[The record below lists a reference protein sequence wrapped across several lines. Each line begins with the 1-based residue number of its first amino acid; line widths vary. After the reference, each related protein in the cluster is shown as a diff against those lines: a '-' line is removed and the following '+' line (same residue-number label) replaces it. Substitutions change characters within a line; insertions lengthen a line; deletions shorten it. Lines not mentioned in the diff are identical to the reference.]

1 VLDDGASSVALP
13 FACCLLNKVNKE
25 RMNRSIV
32 SLTFCL
38 VCHVAVASNVSISTV
53 PVAASAGDPF
63 YFPVDYDYR
72 IGTYEVTNAQ
82 YAAFLNA
89 KAASDPHQL
98 FNSNMSSNPWGGIS
112 RTGSEGSYSYVTKP
126 NMADKPV
133 NYVSWYDSARFINWL
148 NNGQGSGDTEH
159 GAYLLT
165 GVAYLDGNSRR
176 NAGATW
182 VLPNA
187 EEWGKAAFVEHVEI
201 YDPEFDETTVQ
212 DIWNYATRSNTAPA
226 VATADS
232 AGNISNPGNV
242 ANYANGADWNGQDG
256 NVTTVGS
263 GGPLSVGPY
272 GTYDQAGNVSEWG
285 DGPNIPDFGLYEREF
300 FGSGFQSTQ
309 AELNGSFVYPY
320 TYATYELR
328 DLGFR
333 VAQLVKVPEPS
344 SCMLAS
350 VGLLAL
356 MFCARRRAHR
366 SQ

>member
-1 VLDDGASSVALP
+1 
-13 FACCLLNKVNKE
+13 
-25 RMNRSIV
+25 MNRSIV
-32 SLTFCL
+32 SLMLCL
-38 VCHVAVASNVSISTV
+38 ASNVVAASNVTISTV

-63 YFPVDYDYR
+63 YSPVNYDYR

-98 FNSNMSSNPWGGIS
+98 FNANMSSNPWGGIS
-112 RTGSEGSYSYVTKP
+112 RTGSEGSYSYTTKP

-182 VLPNA
+182 VLPN
-187 EEWGKAAFVEHVEI
+187 ENEWRKSAFVEHVEI

-212 DIWNYATRSNTAPA
+212 DIWNYPTRSNTASA

-272 GTYDQAGNVSEWG
+272 GTYDQAGNVKEWG
-285 DGPNIPDFGLYEREF
+285 DAPNIPDFGLYEREI
-300 FGSGFQSTQ
+300 FGSGFQSTLAQ
-309 AELNGSFVYPY
+309 LNGNLFYPY
-320 TYATYELR
+320 TFATYELP
-328 DLGFR
+328 DVGFR
-333 VAQLVKVPEPS
+333 VAQLVKVPEPN
-344 SCMLAS
+344 SCILALG
-350 VGLLAL
+350 GLLGL
-356 MFCARRRAHR
+356 LIHMRRKAGRC
-366 SQ
+366 